1 MGEGAPLVDDLERIA
16 AAATAF
22 GEVTGV
28 LAAEPASGRRLYLVA
43 FAGDGSGEGGEWLV
57 LDDAGTPVDLRE
69 VVRETASIVGMCEL
83 AADSAGGGDLE
94 ELRAQLSRL
103 RLLENPPGIAGA
115 EEAALDLERAV
126 GAAPRVARPA
136 YLDAVGAATLA
147 LEQALGE
154 SGSPFA
160 ASLRSGTAA
169 VEELVRDV
177 ERGYKLPLR

>member
-1 MGEGAPLVDDLERIA
+1 VGEGAPLVDDLERLA
-16 AAATAF
+16 AAAAAF

-43 FAGDGSGEGGEWLV
+43 FAGDGSGEGEWLV
-57 LDDAGTPVDLRE
+57 LDNGGTPVDLRE

-83 AADSAGGGDLE
+83 AADAAGGGDLE
-94 ELRAQLSRL
+94 ELRVQLSRL
-103 RLLENPPGIAGA
+103 RLLEDPPGIAGA
-115 EEAALDLERAV
+115 EEAALALERAV
-126 GAAPRVARPA
+126 GAPPRVARPA

-147 LEQALGE
+147 LEQSLGE

-177 ERGYKLPLR
+177 ERRYKLPLR